1 MEKVRV
7 LRYFGY
13 VTQTA
18 LALDITHPAVSR
30 WNEIIP
36 EKQALRIAMLTHGA
50 LEYDPALY
58 HCNQHR
64 PKTPPA
70 PRQSK

>member
-7 LRYFGY
+7 LRYFGS
-13 VTQTA
+13 VTQIA
-18 LALDITHPAVSR
+18 LVLDITHPAVCR

-50 LEYDPALY
+50 LEYNPAFY

-64 PKTPPA
+64 PKTAPA
-70 PRQSK
+70 PR